1 MCKKSHQHSGK
12 RLTEA
17 IYTEV
22 SAKVEA
28 SYVTGR
34 RVSISGMLKSLGVS
48 RSGYRA
54 FLNRKISPA
63 HQRKNAVKKQI

>member
-1 MCKKSHQHSGK
+1 MLKKSHQHSGK

-28 SYVTGR
+28 SKVTKR
-34 RVSISGMLKSLGVS
+34 RVSTSGMLKFLGVS
-48 RSGYRA
+48 RSGYKA
-54 FLNRKISPA
+54 FLNRKVSPV
-63 HQRKNAVKKQI
+63 R